1 VGGPAVTDPSTV
13 PDYLS
18 LLRFD
23 GTGVVIFGAGQGI
36 GRQASHAF
44 AQAGARCLCVDLDR
58 DLATAVAAEVD
69 GVPLVGDATTRADAE
84 RLFAEAAAQPGGF
97 GAVVDIIGMARFK
110 MLTDMDDADLSWQ
123 YDIVLGHAILAL
135 QVAGPLLAAR
145 GGGAFTFV
153 SSASGGPTGSAN
165 HAVYGAMKAGL
176 ISLVRSMAVEYGPA
190 GVRVNSVAPGA
201 VRTPRVAGMLGE
213 AGVQRNAEATPLGR
227 MALPSDIAGALL
239 FLTSNLASYV
249 TGQTL
254 LVDGGV
260 GSKFP
265 YPPPP
270 T

>member
-1 VGGPAVTDPSTV
+1 MTDPGEV
-13 PDYLS
+13 PDYPS
-18 LLRFD
+18 LLRLD
-23 GTGVVIFGAGQGI
+23 GTGVVILGAGQGI
-36 GRQASHAF
+36 GRQASHAL
-44 AQAGARCLCVDLDR
+44 AQAGARCMCVDLNG
-58 DLATAVAAEVD
+58 DLAHEVASEV
-69 GVPLVGDATTRADAE
+69 GGIALVGDATKRDEAE
-84 RLFAEAAAQPGGF
+84 RLFAEATAQPGGF

-110 MLTDMDDADLSWQ
+110 PLSEMGDADLSWQ

-145 GGGAFTFV
+145 GGGAFSFV
-153 SSASGGPTGSAN
+153 SSASGGPTGAAD

-176 ISLVRSMAVEYGPA
+176 ISLVRSMAVEYGPS

-213 AGVQRNAEATPLGR
+213 DGVQRNAEATPLGR
-227 MALPSDIAGALL
+227 MALPSDIAAALL
-239 FLTSNLASYV
+239 FLTSNMASYV

-260 GSKFP
+260 ACKFP

>member
-1 VGGPAVTDPSTV
+1 MSDPSEV

-18 LLRFD
+18 RLRLD
-23 GTGVVIFGAGQGI
+23 GTGVVILGAGQGI

-58 DLATAVAAEVD
+58 DLAHEVATEVD
-69 GVPLVGDATTRADAE
+69 GVALVGDATKRSETE
-84 RLFAEAAAQPGGF
+84 RLFAEAAAESGGF

-110 MLTDMDDADLSWQ
+110 LLSDMDDVDLAWQ

-135 QVAGPLLAAR
+135 QVAGPLLAAQ
-145 GGGAFTFV
+145 GGGAFSFV
-153 SSASGGPTGSAN
+153 SSASGGPTGAAN

-176 ISLVRSMAVEYGPA
+176 ISLVRSMAVEYGPS

-201 VRTPRVAGMLGE
+201 VRTPRGGGMLGE

-227 MALPSDIAGALL
+227 MALPSDIAAALL
-239 FLTSNLASYV
+239 FLTSDLASYV

-260 GSKFP
+260 ACKFP

-270 T
+270 V